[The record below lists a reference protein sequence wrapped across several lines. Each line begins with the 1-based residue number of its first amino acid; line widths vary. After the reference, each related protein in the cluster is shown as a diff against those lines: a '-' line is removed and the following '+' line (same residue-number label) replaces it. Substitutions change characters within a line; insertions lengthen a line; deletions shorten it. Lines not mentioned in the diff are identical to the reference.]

1 MERITIDISKEELDF
16 IREALA
22 AKYRNLISY
31 LDTCEEAS
39 STPATTDSVLHEA
52 HKQLN
57 MQIANLLE
65 KSKKQS
71 EWTIT
76 TTDEGN
82 MVAAFKKHGRPRKN
96 PNAPYGFKKD
106 GTPAKRR
113 GRPAKAKS

>member
-1 MERITIDISKEELDF
+1 MSRITIDVSKEELDF

-22 AKYRNLISY
+22 AKYRNLIGY

-57 MQIANLLE
+57 MEIANLLE
-65 KSKKQS
+65 KNKKQS

-82 MVAAFKKHGRPRKN
+82 MVAAVKKRGRPRKN
-96 PNAPYGFKKD
+96 PDAPYGFKKD

>member
-22 AKYRNLISY
+22 AKYRNLITY
-31 LDTCEEAS
+31 LDDCEKRS
-39 STPATTDSVLHEA
+39 SIMLESVLSDAINQEIED
-52 HKQLN
+52 HKKELAE
-57 MQIANLLE
+57 IARTQN
-65 KSKKQS
+65 

-82 MVAAFKKHGRPRKN
+82 MVAAVKKRGRPRKN